1 MATLQRIRNHSV
13 ALLVIVGLAMAAFII
28 GDLLTS
34 SSSIMQSNRDK
45 VVTVN
50 GKKVTYE
57 EFETE
62 RNRKQEFIKA
72 MYNQDLDN
80 AATEQLTQQVYN
92 EFVTKL
98 LLNEACEETG
108 LAVTPGEVNEM
119 VQGTH
124 TATVLKQLFGEENAK
139 AAGQFF
145 TNVIVNDSWEDA
157 QQQMPF
163 ATQNNWAE
171 IEDQIKLVRTME
183 KYNALVAAAVK
194 PNKLEAQDNFAG
206 DNEQATFAYVRK
218 SAYTVADS
226 LVKVSDSDL
235 KDYYQATK
243 RLYKNADMVSVAYI
257 AVPLRPSQ
265 ADFKAVLSDMEAV
278 KDEFRTAADISD
290 LVNSNSEIPYVDA
303 FVRLST
309 FEGDVKT
316 FVENGGKDDFME
328 PALQDGSAYVM
339 ARIIDKTVAP
349 DSFQVEL
356 MMFADKA
363 RYDSVASL
371 KLTVDSVFTKAAL
384 TANENPQLAQQAGR
398 LGWMNEVQLLNQ
410 LGKDLRDKVVA
421 TPRGSLFTYESD
433 GVQKLYYIGRVTD
446 LTAPVQKAKVALY
459 ANSVTPSST
468 TRRDEYGKL
477 NNFLTEFSTVKA
489 MRDSARARGFNMLE
503 TNVYT
508 NSYTVGRVEDA
519 RQAVRFAFENDLN
532 TVSEIYE
539 CGDNLLVVAPVRK
552 VEAGYMS
559 LKDTTFQKQIRNM
572 GVLPLKKVEYLV
584 EKAKTATDKSLAGY
598 AAVLEADIDTA
609 KFVNFNLGSISGL
622 GNEPAVVAS
631 ALKAQ
636 TGELV
641 GPIAGKNNVVVL
653 QLIEKAGKDL
663 PYDEAARL
671 QAVAS
676 SRDYSAVARPVSTLQ
691 QQADIEDYRVTF
703 Y

>member
-119 VQGTH
+119 VQGAH
-124 TATVLKQLFGEENAK
+124 TATVLKQLFGEQNAK
-139 AAGQFF
+139 QAGQYF
-145 TNVIVNDSWEDA
+145 TNLIVNDSWEEA

-163 ATQNNWAE
+163 ATQSNWAE

-183 KYNALVAAAVK
+183 KYNALVSAAVK
-194 PNKLEAQDNFAG
+194 PNKLEAEDNFAG

-243 RLYKNADMVSVAYI
+243 RLYKNPDMVSVAYI
-257 AVPLRPSQ
+257 AVPLHPSQ
-265 ADFKAVLSDMEAV
+265 ADYQSVLADMETV
-278 KDEFRTAADISD
+278 KEEFKTGADISD
-290 LVNSNSEIPYVDA
+290 LVNSNSEIPYLDA
-303 FVRLST
+303 FVRLNT

-316 FVENGGKDDFME
+316 FVENGKKDDFME
-328 PALQDGSAYVM
+328 PALQDESAYVM

-363 RYDSVASL
+363 KYDSVAALNL
-371 KLTVDSVFTKAAL
+371 KVDSVFTKAAL

-398 LGWMNEVQLLNQ
+398 LGWANEVQLLKQ
-410 LGKDLRDKVVA
+410 LGKDLRDQVVS
-421 TPRGSLFTYESD
+421 TPKGGLFKFQTD
-433 GVQKLYYIGRVTD
+433 GVQPVYYIGRVTD
-446 LTAPVQKAKVALY
+446 LTAPVEKAKVALY
-459 ANSVTPSST
+459 ANSVTPSSA
-468 TRRDEYGKL
+468 TRREEYGKL
-477 NNFLTEFSTVKA
+477 NNFLTEFNTVKA
-489 MRDSARARGFNMLE
+489 MRDSARAKGFNMLE

-508 NSYTVGRVEDA
+508 NSYSVGRVSDA
-519 RQAVRFAFENDLN
+519 RQAVRFAFENDVN
-532 TVSEIYE
+532 SISEIFE

-552 VEAGYMS
+552 VNAGYMS
-559 LKDTTFQKQIRNM
+559 LKDTTFQKQLRSM
-572 GVLPLKKVEYLV
+572 GVMPLKKVEYLV
-584 EKAKTATDKSLAGY
+584 EKANTATDKSLEGY

-622 GNEPAVVAS
+622 GNEPAVVAA

-636 TGELV
+636 KGEV
-641 GPIAGKNNVVVL
+641 AGPIAGKNNVVVL
-653 QLIEKAGKDL
+653 QVIDKAGKDL
-663 PYDEAARL
+663 QYDEAARL
-671 QAVAS
+671 KAVAS
-676 SRDYSAVARPVSTLQ
+676 SREYTSAAQPISTLQ
-691 QQADIEDYRVTF
+691 QQADIKDYRVTF